1 MKFSSEWFNKKLFF
15 GFIILVALLALIDWF
30 LFGRTPMHEIKTVTE
45 AAKVVGAK
53 ITGKPGGFAGAAQA
67 HAASATAALQ
77 ATPVIDAATA
87 TPEQFKAWFDSEVH
101 LMNQYNVNE
110 EQMQQRYLELTAK
123 MTPAQFKQLSV
134 VARTKSPNVN
144 ERILAAYLLGYSG
157 YANIND
163 LSALVTAPIQL
174 DGKPESHSVAETQQV
189 QERALRVLAINRLAN
204 LAQGN
209 DPEQAKKAVAELKR
223 LATTLKDP
231 SLKNYAENKLKEIS
245 K

>member
-30 LFGRTPMHEIKTVTE
+30 LFGRTPMHEIKTVTQ
-45 AAKVVGAK
+45 AAQAGVAK

-77 ATPVIDAATA
+77 TTPVIDASTA
-87 TPEQFKAWFDSEVH
+87 TPEQFKTWFDSEVN

-110 EQMQQRYLELTAK
+110 EQMRQRYLELTAK
-123 MTPAQFKQLSV
+123 MKPAQFKQLAV
-134 VARTKSPNVN
+134 VARTKSPNIN
-144 ERILAAYLLGYSG
+144 ERVLAAYLLGYSG

-163 LSALVTAPIQL
+163 LSALVAAPIQL
-174 DGKPESHSVAETQQV
+174 DGKPEAHSVAETQQV
-189 QERALRVLAINRLAN
+189 QERALRVLAINRLAD

-223 LATTLKDP
+223 LAATLKDP
-231 SLKNYAENKLKEIS
+231 SLKIYAENKLQEIS